1 MQFENAAIAAVT
13 LIVLAALFSPR
24 VTASRTWRAMIT
36 PLASI
41 IGSGFL
47 VLGPIL
53 NDSYG
58 AWAPLMML
66 LLCAAAWLFGAA
78 IRYNIAAIEAGT
90 RPPAAERLEH
100 LASWMLAFAYVISVA
115 YYLNLLGA
123 FGMRLT
129 PWNTP
134 YNARLL
140 TTAIFLFILAVGWIR
155 GFHAMERME
164 EYSVGLKLAV
174 IAGMLV
180 GLVFFFAEK
189 VQEGGLVINPAS
201 VTGWEALTLAF
212 GLLITV
218 QGFETTRY
226 LGGAYDART
235 RIRAMIHAQVLSTVI
250 YVVYIALIAFVFR
263 PGQVPFSE
271 TGIIDMMKLVAPI
284 LPYMLIVAAV
294 AAQFSAAVADTAGA
308 GGLFEELT
316 RHRLRE
322 RDAYALLVAIG
333 IALTWAAN
341 IFEIIAYASRA
352 FALYYTVQAAIAA
365 VTAWHEGKRA
375 KAGMLAM
382 LVLLGLAISL
392 FGRAVEGG

>member
-1 MQFENAAIAAVT
+1 MGTENTAIAAVT
-13 LIVLAALFSPR
+13 LISMAILFAPR
-24 VTASRTWRAMIT
+24 LTNAPGWRAMIT

-66 LLCAAAWLFGAA
+66 VLCIVAWLFGAA
-78 IRYNIAAIEAGT
+78 IRFNIAAIEAGH

-100 LASWMLAFAYVISVA
+100 LASWVLAFAYVISVA
-115 YYLNLLGA
+115 YYLNLFGA
-123 FGMRLT
+123 FALRLT
-129 PWNTP
+129 PWSTP
-134 YNARLL
+134 HNARLL
-140 TTAIFLFILAVGWIR
+140 TTAVFLFILAVGWLR
-155 GFHAMERME
+155 GFRAMERME

-180 GLVFFFAEK
+180 GLVFFFAGKAARGE
-189 VQEGGLVINPAS
+189 LVVNPPS
-201 VTGWEALTLAF
+201 VTGWSALTLAF
-212 GLLITV
+212 GLIITV

-226 LGGAYDART
+226 LSGAYDART
-235 RIRAMIHAQVLSTVI
+235 RIRAMIHAQGLSALI
-250 YVVYIALIAFVFR
+250 YVAYIALIAYVFR
-263 PGQVPFSE
+263 PGQVPLSE
-271 TGIIDMMKLVAPI
+271 TGIIDMMKLVAPV
-284 LPYMLIVAAV
+284 LPLMLIAAAL

-316 RHRLRE
+316 RRRLRE

-333 IALTWAAN
+333 IALTWAAD
-341 IFEIIAYASRA
+341 IFEIIAHASRA

-365 VTAWHEGKRA
+365 VTAWHHGQRGRA
-375 KAGMLAM
+375 VSLSMLI
-382 LVLLGLAISL
+382 VLGLAITL